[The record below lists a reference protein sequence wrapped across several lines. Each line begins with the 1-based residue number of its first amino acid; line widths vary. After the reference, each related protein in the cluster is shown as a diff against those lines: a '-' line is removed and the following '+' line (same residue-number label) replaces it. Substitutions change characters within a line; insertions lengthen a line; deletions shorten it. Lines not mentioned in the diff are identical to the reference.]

1 MARRMKYWPALM
13 VSKSLGLWATMRW
26 IRALRPTPG
35 GPTSTWAPFTLYFLW
50 EMSKYQHNFLL
61 LFWKWFPQWKFGGC
75 DQGFA
80 GERGNP
86 LDRLVQLQVRS
97 VHLGVLL
104 ESVTKPLLLLLLQ
117 QNISAEKRNWNM
129 MSLLLLVQKSRAVW
143 MERWVTSFAEANLSE
158 LSWHHNL
165 YFLKH
170 TWQVWSL
177 QLIYQNFCPST
188 CLILSEGSSK
198 SEGRCNRSVRQCREK
213 VVLSQQQQQQQQ
225 QGRREWLSES
235 PQCTTAALAQCD
247 TAPNCCPTHE
257 QQNMTTKISRDWW
270 FKCQFLSAA
279 SADQQHQRISSI
291 STSVAL
297 AY

>member
-50 EMSKYQHNFLL
+50 EMSKYQRNFLL

-129 MSLLLLVQKSRAVW
+129 MLLLLLVQKSRAVW

-213 VVLSQQQQQQQQ
+213 VVLSQQQQQ
-225 QGRREWLSES
+225 GRREWLSES
-235 PQCTTAALAQCD
+235 PQCTAAAPAQCD
-247 TAPNCCPTHE
+247 TAPNCCPIHE

-270 FKCQFLSAA
+270 FRCQSLSAA
-279 SADQQHQRISSI
+279 SAHQ
-291 STSVAL
+291 
-297 AY
+297 